1 MISIPLFYCC
11 EKVFILMNMLMIG
24 KNSIKHH
31 YLKKKILVVTLKWNK
46 LLMQI
51 ACTQKDFIK
60 ILKQAKLGECHDLYV
75 ESDTLLLTDVFE
87 DFQNVCLEIGELDPT
102 RFLTAAGLEWQAALT
117 KTKVKDLLADISLLL
132 MVEKGVGGGLCHF
145 IY

>member
-1 MISIPLFYCC
+1 
-11 EKVFILMNMLMIG
+11 
-24 KNSIKHH
+24 
-31 YLKKKILVVTLKWNK
+31 
-46 LLMQI
+46 MQI

-145 IY
+145 IYWYEKVNNKHMKNYDKNKESSYLQYWDVNNL